1 MHTTPPVAAPSYLAG
16 HETLYA
22 QDPKAAALEWFCQA
36 DFGLFLHYGLY
47 SLLGRGEWVM
57 LREAIPVAEYEQL
70 KGRFT
75 ASRFD
80 ADCITDLALQ
90 AEMRYVNITTRHHD
104 GFCLFETAQNDY
116 HSMASPAKR
125 DLVGELAAQCARK
138 GLGLFLYYSYAADW
152 HHPYFY
158 PREAGWNAARPDYPE
173 PEPTYRFST
182 DADFGHYIDFVH
194 AQLAELLTNYGPV
207 AGVWFDPIS
216 GYYYRPDLFPVH
228 DTYALIRSLQP
239 QTLISFKQGAT
250 GDEDFAAP
258 ERKGE
263 SLQDRFTDPRA
274 REVARNAWEHNR
286 DKHNEICDTMQPGWW
301 GYNADDAG
309 QHRGPDEVLAALGAA
324 RQANC
329 NLLMNTGPLPEGD
342 IDPTDAATLREV
354 GQRLREG
361 LGDAEVLP
369 PSTETRPTEA

>member
-138 GLGLFLYYSYAADW
+138 GPGPCGHTGQPA
-152 HHPYFY
+152 
-158 PREAGWNAARPDYPE
+158 PRPDHVWQARPC
-173 PEPTYRFST
+173 RGSRS
-182 DADFGHYIDFVH
+182 
-194 AQLAELLTNYGPV
+194 ELSRTG
-207 AGVWFDPIS
+207 
-216 GYYYRPDLFPVH
+216 
-228 DTYALIRSLQP
+228 RS
-239 QTLISFKQGAT
+239 
-250 GDEDFAAP
+250 
-258 ERKGE
+258 R
-263 SLQDRFTDPRA
+263 R
-274 REVARNAWEHNR
+274 
-286 DKHNEICDTMQPGWW
+286 
-301 GYNADDAG
+301 
-309 QHRGPDEVLAALGAA
+309 GAA
-324 RQANC
+324 W
-329 NLLMNTGPLPEGD
+329 
-342 IDPTDAATLREV
+342 
-354 GQRLREG
+354 
-361 LGDAEVLP
+361 
-369 PSTETRPTEA
+369 